1 MDTHPDPIQAFLDT
15 LHGSWKSQAL
25 HAAAELGIPDVLADG
40 PRTAGEVADT
50 VAAAERPV
58 RQLLRALCT
67 IGVCVT
73 ADGDRFGLG
82 PMGEPLRSDAA
93 TPLRDWTRWWGKH
106 LWGPWGV
113 LDQCVRSG
121 QSGRRILGGTTGFE
135 HLTDPAVS
143 ALFHRA
149 VAELTAVAAAGI
161 VATVDFGRFGTVM
174 DVGGG
179 GGELLGAVLAANPGV
194 TGIMLERADAI
205 VTARER
211 LEATGV
217 LARCT
222 LAEGDFFRH
231 VPPTADAYILKS
243 ILHDW
248 DDAKCVEILVN
259 VRQAMRGRENTSV
272 TLLVIEQV
280 MPDLPGMHRSDQAF
294 VRSDLMML
302 VAHGSCERTA
312 GEFTALLTQSG
323 FVVRS
328 VTPAGLAF
336 SVIEALP
343 V

>member
-1 MDTHPDPIQAFLDT
+1 VQAFLDI

-25 HAAAELGIPDVLADG
+25 HAAAELGIPDVLAGG
-40 PRTAGEVADT
+40 PRTAGEVADA

-135 HLTDPAVS
+135 HLTDPGTA

-161 VATVDFGRFGTVM
+161 VAAVDFGRFGTVM

-179 GGELLGAVLAANPGV
+179 GGELLGAVLGANPSV
-194 TGIMLERADAI
+194 TGLMLEREHAI
-205 VTARER
+205 ATARGL
-211 LEATGV
+211 LEAAGV
-217 LARCT
+217 LSRCT
-222 LAEGDFFRH
+222 LLEGDFFEH
-231 VPPTADAYILKS
+231 VPPTADAYLLKS

-248 DDAKCVEILVN
+248 DDEECVAVLAS
-259 VRQAMRGRENTSV
+259 VRQAMHGRESAGV

-280 MPDLPGMHRSDQAF
+280 MPDRPGMHRSDQAF

-312 GEFTALLTQSG
+312 SEFAALLTRSG
-323 FVVRS
+323 FAARS

-336 SVIEALP
+336 SVIEAIP